1 MSFDF
6 KAAIK
11 KPWVK
16 YSLIG
21 IAVLGA
27 VYIMWSRS
35 SSSSSSGA
43 SGDASSSAA
52 DAATIQANAQLSAQ
66 QQALAASSAAQES
79 QQNFQL
85 AALKETDATQLAAL
99 TATNS
104 SNLALAN
111 VQLTGLHDQLNE
123 KSHEA
128 DLAAGVQNNNIS
140 TSGSVAKK
148 NSDNAAIGAAVGTIG
163 MIAAAFF

>member
-21 IAVLGA
+21 IAVLG
-27 VYIMWSRS
+27 VGYILMSRS
-35 SSSSSSGA
+35 SSASTSTDSGET
-43 SGDASSSAA
+43 SAV
-52 DAATIQANAQLSAQ
+52 DAATVQANAQLSAQ
-66 QQALAASSAAQES
+66 QQALAASASAQQS
-79 QQNFQL
+79 QQDFQL

-111 VQLTGLHDQLNE
+111 VQLTGLQDQLTE
-123 KSHEA
+123 KQAEA
-128 DLAAGVQNNNIS
+128 TLAAGVQNNNIS
-140 TSGSVAKK
+140 SSASVAKK
-148 NSDNAAIGAAVGTIG
+148 NSDNQAIGGAVATIG
-163 MIAAAFF
+163 VLAAAFF